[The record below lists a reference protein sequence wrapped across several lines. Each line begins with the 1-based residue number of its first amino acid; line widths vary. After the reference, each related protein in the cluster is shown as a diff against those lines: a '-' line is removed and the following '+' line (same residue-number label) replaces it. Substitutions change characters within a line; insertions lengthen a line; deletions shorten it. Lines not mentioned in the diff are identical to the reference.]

1 MRRTDIILFLVGA
14 FQNGVV
20 GTTKLQKLIFLVEQE
35 KGIKPTDGPF
45 GYEAYRFGPYSRTVH
60 EDIEFLVNIGYLK
73 KSGEDI
79 EDLGSLSIDDIEQM
93 RADKFLSHSIGEAND
108 VPEEDE
114 SESAAEIREKLVST
128 TTDDLVLYRI
138 SEKGVAYFQRARR
151 QHAEEMKRIEDIRER
166 YGKRSLME
174 VLQHVYSKYPDY
186 TTESEI
192 REKLK

>member
-1 MRRTDIILFLVGA
+1 MRRTDIIFSLVGA
-14 FQNGVV
+14 FQNGIV

-35 KGIKPTDGPF
+35 KGLTPTDGPF

-79 EDLGSLSIDDIEQM
+79 EDLGSLSIDDIEQTN
-93 RADKFLSHSIGEAND
+93 ADRFLSRRVGEVND
-108 VPEEDE
+108 FPEDEE
-114 SESAAEIREKLVST
+114 SESAAVNT

-138 SEKGVAYFQRARR
+138 SEKGAAYLQRAR
-151 QHAEEMKRIEDIRER
+151 QQYAKEMKGIEEIRET
-166 YGKRSLME
+166 YGKRSLRE
-174 VLQHVYSKYPDY
+174 ILQHVYSKYPEY

-192 REKLK
+192 KEKLK